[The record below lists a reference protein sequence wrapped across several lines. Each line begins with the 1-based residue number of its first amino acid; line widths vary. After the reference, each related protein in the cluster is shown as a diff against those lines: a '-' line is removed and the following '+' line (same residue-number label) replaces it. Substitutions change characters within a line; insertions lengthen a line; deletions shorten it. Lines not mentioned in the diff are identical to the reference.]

1 MAAGADTHLDIL
13 DQREPMRR
21 FLMGSLALHLSIAGA
36 IVAVTLVG
44 PGRRQQWGDLSGG
57 GLGSVAVGLVKT
69 VPMPGRSGQANPL
82 ANDTESAV
90 PTPPPKTKAQPKAK
104 APEPDAIALK
114 SRNANQRARQAASA
128 PNKWREQQKDLPNQ
142 VYSPAGQ
149 AVVSPMYGMAGGGGV
164 GIGNNSPFGTQ
175 LGWYATL
182 LRDQVARNWRTGD
195 LDPRLQAAPPVTVT
209 FVLRRDGSVV
219 PSSVR
224 LVQRSGNMTVDL
236 SAQRAVLDAAP
247 FPAIPPQFPR
257 DQADIE
263 MTFQLR
269 R

>member
-1 MAAGADTHLDIL
+1 MGSGAAAYLDLL
-13 DQREPMRR
+13 DQPESLRG
-21 FLMGSLALHLSIAGA
+21 FLAGSLALHVSIAAA
-36 IVAVTLVG
+36 IVAVSWIG
-44 PGRRQQWGDLSGG
+44 PGRREQWGDLNGG
-57 GLGSVAVGLVKT
+57 GMGSVAVGLVKT
-69 VPMPGRSGQANPL
+69 VPMPGRSGQMNPV

-90 PTPPPKTKAQPKAK
+90 PTPPPKTKPQAKAK
-104 APEPDAIALK
+104 EPEPDAIPIR
-114 SRNANQRARQAASA
+114 SRNAAKRPQQAASA

-142 VYSPAGQ
+142 LYSPSGQ

-164 GIGNNSPFGTQ
+164 GIGSNSPFGTQ

-182 LRDQVARNWRTGD
+182 LRDQVARNWRTSD
-195 LDPRLQAAPPVTVT
+195 MDPRLQSAPPVIVA
-209 FVLRRDGSVV
+209 FGIRRDGSVV
-219 PSSVR
+219 PGSVR
-224 LVQRSGNMTVDL
+224 VVQRSGNAAVDI

-247 FPAIPPQFPR
+247 FPVIPPQFPR